1 MISVETA
8 IRTQQNHPATKDHVV
23 ATLNYTSSEDG
34 QSEWYIHDPKPGIV
48 EQTPQMEPR
57 PARIYNAR
65 SKSNSFTIDTAGFQL
80 TPFRSGVVDFQNEED
95 VRTVYYPETEE
106 LVKRLTGASRV
117 LAFDHNLR
125 STEFTDESEVLRK
138 PSVTVHGDYTAA
150 SAPRR
155 VRQLLPASEAEDLL
169 KKRYA
174 FINVWKPVGYP
185 VETNPLALCDA
196 RSVIAEDFVRT
207 VLRYPDRTGEIYTFR
222 YNPKHRWFYF
232 PRMQLAEAL
241 LIKCFDSKTD
251 GRARFVPHTS
261 FDDPTSPPDARP
273 RVSIEMRTVAFFD

>member
-8 IRTQQNHPATKDHVV
+8 IRTEQNHPATKGHVV

-95 VRTVYYPETEE
+95 VRTVYYPETEA

-117 LAFDHNLR
+117 LACESAVRIDPPVHQEPIAYIMNRRRNRVKIARR
-125 STEFTDESEVLRK
+125 STTL
-138 PSVTVHGDYTAA
+138 TAC
-150 SAPRR
+150 SDQTTIDSRHWG
-155 VRQLLPASEAEDLL
+155 L
-169 KKRYA
+169 K
-174 FINVWKPVGYP
+174 
-185 VETNPLALCDA
+185 
-196 RSVIAEDFVRT
+196 
-207 VLRYPDRTGEIYTFR
+207 
-222 YNPKHRWFYF
+222 
-232 PRMQLAEAL
+232 
-241 LIKCFDSKTD
+241 
-251 GRARFVPHTS
+251 
-261 FDDPTSPPDARP
+261 
-273 RVSIEMRTVAFFD
+273 